1 MAPDRFRGRSL
12 IVLLFVALL
21 ALGPAALTAFSDPLH
36 RQPSTKPT
44 KLLAL
49 SIDSVNPSSV
59 TTTSDPNVSVTATV
73 TNVGDQTVDDINVRM
88 QRAPKVTTSA
98 DLRTSLQLDQQNFD
112 VVGEFVTV
120 SAHLVVGQST
130 QFTLSMP
137 LRALRGTV
145 PTLEITEPGVYPLLL
160 NVNGAPQFGSE
171 ARLDDARFLLPV
183 LGVPADPTAEDPADE
198 AARPVAPSTAAPVAT
213 TMLWPLADRPRLAAG
228 IPGSLEEKVRLVDDD
243 LATSLAKG
251 GRLEQLVSSLEF
263 AVGPNVDRDRAL
275 SNSICLAVDP
285 DLLVSVSNMTRGY
298 LVLDD
303 PMNPTGPTREGT
315 GAQAASEWL
324 DRVRALADNL
334 CTVALPFAQVDL
346 AAVRTVNDP
355 TVSASAV
362 TAPADVVD
370 GILSATTVRGV
381 IWPDSGTIDDD
392 TGAFLRTFGTTSVVL
407 ASNAV
412 DAGVGGL
419 PAPDLVRI
427 PSAVSTNPKPAD
439 PVGSDA
445 ALHAATF
452 DVSTAAALAGVGAE
466 PQTPSFAPADTRY
479 DLDRDSRA
487 ARLQDALGAISWKAL
502 NLIPDQPRSQLIVP
516 PQQWLADG
524 NESAAVLSGVA
535 TLLRS
540 GLATPRPFAD
550 ILSRP
555 PDPRPF
561 ELSYSQQA
569 VDDAVPDS
577 IRSAAASQ
585 AARIAALADALV
597 EDPQSELTPYRFA
610 APLREDLLRAMSLSG
625 RRGVDNKNGD
635 NTTANAIG
643 AARVVASQRAVDAM
657 FRSVTVLSPGGT
669 YTLASEQSPLLLVAR
684 NDLPIGIRVRLK
696 IDAPAVMKITDIG
709 EQQLPP
715 RGTRP
720 LQVPAEVADTR
731 NLFID
736 VSLTTPGGHEL
747 GEPTTVSVR
756 SNAYGQAL
764 AIITGCAGG
773 LLLLLAGR
781 RLLHR
786 FRGEPDPADEG
797 FERR

>member
-120 SAHLVVGQST
+120 SPHLVVGQSAR
-130 QFTLSMP
+130 FTLSMP
-137 LRALRGTV
+137 LRAARGTA

-198 AARPVAPSTAAPVAT
+198 TARPVAPSTAAPVAT

-228 IPGSLEEKVRLVDDD
+228 IPGSLGDKVRLVDDD

-263 AVGPNVDRDRAL
+263 AVGPNVDRDRVL
-275 SNSICLAVDP
+275 SNSICIAVDP
-285 DLLVSVSNMTRGY
+285 DLLVTVTNMTRGY
-298 LVLDD
+298 LVLTD
-303 PMNPTGPTREGT
+303 PANPTGPTRD
-315 GAQAASEWL
+315 GAGATAASEWL

-334 CTVALPFAQVDL
+334 CTVAVPFAQVDL
-346 AAVRTVNDP
+346 PAVRTVNDP

-362 TAPADVVD
+362 TAPADIVD
-370 GILSATTVRGV
+370 SILSATTIREVV
-381 IWPDSGTIDDD
+381 WPDSGTIDDD
-392 TGAFLRTFGTTSVVL
+392 TGAFLRNFGTTNVVL

-412 DAGVGGL
+412 DAGLGAGS
-419 PAPDLVRI
+419 PTPDLVRI
-427 PSAVSTNPKPAD
+427 PTAVATGPRPAE
-439 PVGSDA
+439 PVGTDA

-452 DVSTAAALAGVGAE
+452 DVSTASALSAVGAE

-479 DLDRDSRA
+479 EIERDSRA

-502 NLIPDQPRSQLIVP
+502 NPTPDQPRSLLVVP

-535 TLLRS
+535 TLLRT

-550 ILSRP
+550 ILARP
-555 PDPRPF
+555 PDPRPYEF
-561 ELSYSQQA
+561 NYSQQA

-577 IRSAAASQ
+577 IRVAAASQ
-585 AARIAALADALV
+585 AVRIAALADALV

-625 RRGVDNKNGD
+625 RRGANSKTA
-635 NTTANAIG
+635 NTTG
-643 AARVVASQRAVDAM
+643 AARVVASQRAVDGM

-764 AIITGCAGG
+764 AIITGCAGA

>member
-1 MAPDRFRGRSL
+1 MAPDRLRGRSL

-21 ALGPAALTAFSDPLH
+21 ALGPAALTAFADPLH
-36 RQPSTKPT
+36 RQPSTKPS
-44 KLLAL
+44 KLLSL

-59 TTTSDPNVSVTATV
+59 TTTSDPTVSVTATV

-88 QRAPKVTTSA
+88 QRAPEVTTSA

-120 SAHLVVGQST
+120 SPHLAVGQST
-130 QFTLSMP
+130 KFTLSMP
-137 LRALRGTV
+137 LRAARATV

-160 NVNGAPQFGSE
+160 NVNGAPQFGTE

-198 AARPVAPSTAAPVAT
+198 AARPIAPSTTAPVAT

-228 IPGSLEEKVRLVDDD
+228 IPGSLEDKVRLVDDD

-263 AVGPNVDRDRAL
+263 AVGPNVDRDRGLA
-275 SNSICLAVDP
+275 NSICLAVDP
-285 DLLVSVSNMTRGY
+285 DLLITVTNMTRGY
-298 LVLDD
+298 LVLTD
-303 PMNPTGPTREGT
+303 PANPTGPTRDGT

-346 AAVRTVNDP
+346 PAVRTVNDP

-370 GILSATTVRGV
+370 GILSATTIRGV

-392 TGAFLRTFGTTSVVL
+392 TGAFLRTLGTTNVVL

-412 DAGVGGL
+412 DAGLGAGA
-419 PAPDLVRI
+419 PTPDLVRI
-427 PSAVSTNPKPAD
+427 PSAVSTAPNATE
-439 PVGSDA
+439 PVGTDA

-452 DVSTAAALAGVGAE
+452 DVSTASALAGVGAN

-479 DLDRDSRA
+479 ELEQDSRA

-502 NLIPDQPRSQLIVP
+502 NATPDQPRSLLIVP

-524 NESAAVLSGVA
+524 NESAALLSGVA
-535 TLLRS
+535 TLLRT
-540 GLATPRPFAD
+540 GLATSRPFAD
-550 ILSRP
+550 IMSRP
-555 PDPRPF
+555 PDARPYEF
-561 ELSYSQQA
+561 NYSQQA

-577 IRSAAASQ
+577 IRVAAASQ
-585 AARIAALADALV
+585 AVLVAALADALV

-610 APLREDLLRAMSLSG
+610 APLREDLLRAMTLSG
-625 RRGVDNKNGD
+625 RRNANSK
-635 NTTANAIG
+635 TADSTG
-643 AARVVASQRAVDAM
+643 ALRVVASQRAVDAM

-764 AIITGCAGG
+764 AIITGCAGA

-786 FRGEPDPADEG
+786 FRGQPDPADEG